1 VSHKT
6 IKQESA
12 GSLSVPCPKCGHAVS
27 AVIDTR
33 PRATGQP
40 RRRRQCLKCQER
52 FTTRE
57 MLETDFEAIEEFRE
71 QIGVAHRSLIE
82 ATALVVRLRAT
93 IRRSDEKE
101 KV

>member
-1 VSHKT
+1 
-6 IKQESA
+6 
-12 GSLSVPCPKCGHAVS
+12 
-27 AVIDTR
+27 
-33 PRATGQP
+33 
-40 RRRRQCLKCQER
+40 
-52 FTTRE
+52 